1 MSDKGI
7 PRRDGPPPHFSWLPA
22 EAGPGASSAVPFPF
36 FRPKDSFITCRDR
49 NDGGGAQI
57 SARISTMILAQ
68 LKGLTYAHSPVADVA
83 HVPAGTRPED
93 WSQAWESFFSLG
105 AGEVTAAEIED
116 RGYPVKPVPKP
127 HRFLPRSRRLQVVA
141 HCHKVTD
148 HHPEAWAA
156 IAPMLREKYRLS
168 PKPALSG
175 YDDDRVQVAVH
186 LRRGDVGSSGRF
198 SERFTADDIALNRV
212 RRVLEAVGPERANV
226 RLFSQGGPDD
236 FRAFADLGVHLHLDD
251 DVFETF
257 HHFVRSDILFVAKS
271 TFSYLGGVIGGNVC
285 ICEPFW
291 HPTLPGW
298 IRPEELD
305 TLDLKRLLKDKA
317 RSGFLTA

>member
-1 MSDKGI
+1 M
-7 PRRDGPPPHFSWLPA
+7 
-22 EAGPGASSAVPFPF
+22 PFPF

-49 NDGGGAQI
+49 HDGGGAQI

-116 RGYPVKPVPKP
+116 RRYPVKPVPKP

-156 IAPMLREKYRLS
+156 IAPMLRDKYRLS
-168 PKPALSG
+168 PKPALPG

-198 SERFTADDIALNRV
+198 SERFTADEIALTRV

-305 TLDLKRLLKDKA
+305 TLDLKRLLKDKE